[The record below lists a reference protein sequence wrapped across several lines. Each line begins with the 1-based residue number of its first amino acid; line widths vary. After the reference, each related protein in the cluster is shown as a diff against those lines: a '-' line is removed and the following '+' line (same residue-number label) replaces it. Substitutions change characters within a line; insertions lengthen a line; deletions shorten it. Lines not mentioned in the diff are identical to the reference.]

1 MTFHILLLDGHTVQS
16 ISVARALKKT
26 GYKVAAFISER
37 ISFGVV
43 CRYIDKRIWAPK
55 VTDSEKYIR
64 FLCDYLARN
73 RVDVIIPMYDDSA
86 ELLSRN
92 KAMFEARFAVRCAVP
107 DFPVF
112 DKAHDKQKLMEFCR
126 KRGFPHPATAR
137 LSEENIEMAA
147 GYVGFPAIIKPNISA
162 GARGI
167 VQVDSIE
174 DIHRKFPVIYRQFGA
189 CTLQHFINHSGVYYN
204 VMLYR
209 SARGHLAGQ
218 TVLKIMRYF
227 PLKGGTSCYCETIRH
242 DALMRICARVLDE
255 LQWVGFADFDI
266 MEEKDTGEL
275 KIIEINPRIPASIHG
290 AYVSGVN
297 FPDIIVRDA
306 MGESVEQS
314 DYHPG
319 ESLRF
324 MGLDFMWFLFS
335 ADRFRFRPS
344 WFRFF
349 GRNVHYQDGSFKDP
363 LPMLMG
369 CVSGILKYLHPVF
382 RKSKLEA

>member
-1 MTFHILLLDGHTVQS
+1 MLNILLLDGHTVQS
-16 ISVARALKKT
+16 VSVARALKKT
-26 GYKVAAFISER
+26 GYKVSAFISER
-37 ISFGVV
+37 LSFGAV
-43 CRYIDKRIWAPK
+43 CRYIDERIWAPH
-55 VTDSEKYIR
+55 TGDSERYIR
-64 FLCDYLARN
+64 FLSDYLTRN

-86 ELLSRN
+86 ELLL
-92 KAMFEARFAVRCAVP
+92 EARFSVRCAVP

-112 DKAHDKQKLMEFCR
+112 DKAHDKWKLMELCR
-126 KRGFPHPATAR
+126 KCGFPHPATER

-147 GYVGFPAIIKPNISA
+147 AYVGFPAIIKPNISA
-162 GARGI
+162 GAKGI
-167 VQVDSIE
+167 VQVNSIE
-174 DIHRKFPVIYRQFGA
+174 DIVRKFPVIYRQFGA
-189 CTLQHFINHSGVYYN
+189 CTLQHFINHSGIYYN

-209 SARGHLAGQ
+209 SVQGHLIGW

-242 DALMRICARVLDE
+242 DSLIRICAQVLDE

-266 MEEKDTGEL
+266 MEEKDTGKL

-297 FPDIIVRDA
+297 FPDIIVRDV

-314 DYHPG
+314 GYRPG
-319 ESLRF
+319 KSLRF

-335 ADRFRFRPS
+335 PDRFRFRPS

-349 GRNVHYQDGSFKDP
+349 GRNVYYQDGCFKDP

-369 CVSGILKYLHPVF
+369 CVSGILKYLHPAF
-382 RKSKLEA
+382 RKSKLGI

>member
-1 MTFHILLLDGHTVQS
+1 
-16 ISVARALKKT
+16 
-26 GYKVAAFISER
+26 
-37 ISFGVV
+37 
-43 CRYIDKRIWAPK
+43 
-55 VTDSEKYIR
+55 
-64 FLCDYLARN
+64 
-73 RVDVIIPMYDDSA
+73 MYDDSA

-92 KAMFEARFAVRCAVP
+92 KAMLEARFSVRCAVP

-112 DKAHDKQKLMEFCR
+112 DKAHDKWKLMELCR
-126 KRGFPHPATAR
+126 KCGFPHPATER

-147 GYVGFPAIIKPNISA
+147 AYVGFPAIIKPNISA
-162 GARGI
+162 GAKGI
-167 VQVDSIE
+167 VQVNSIE
-174 DIHRKFPVIYRQFGA
+174 DIVRKFPVIYRQFGA
-189 CTLQHFINHSGVYYN
+189 CTLQHFINHSGIYYN

-209 SARGHLAGQ
+209 SVQGHLIGW

-242 DALMRICARVLDE
+242 DSLIRICAQVLDE

-266 MEEKDTGEL
+266 MEEKDTGKL

-297 FPDIIVRDA
+297 FPDIIVRDV

-314 DYHPG
+314 GYRPG
-319 ESLRF
+319 KSLRF

-335 ADRFRFRPS
+335 PDRFRFRPS

-349 GRNVHYQDGSFKDP
+349 GRNVYYQDGCFKDP

-369 CVSGILKYLHPVF
+369 CVSGILKYLHPAF
-382 RKSKLEA
+382 RKSKLGI

>member
-1 MTFHILLLDGHTVQS
+1 MHNVLIISYIAFSIGNLFILP
-16 ISVARALKKT
+16 
-26 GYKVAAFISER
+26 E
-37 ISFGVV
+37 SF
-43 CRYIDKRIWAPK
+43 C
-55 VTDSEKYIR
+55 
-64 FLCDYLARN
+64 
-73 RVDVIIPMYDDSA
+73 
-86 ELLSRN
+86 
-92 KAMFEARFAVRCAVP
+92 
-107 DFPVF
+107 
-112 DKAHDKQKLMEFCR
+112 
-126 KRGFPHPATAR
+126 
-137 LSEENIEMAA
+137 
-147 GYVGFPAIIKPNISA
+147 
-162 GARGI
+162 
-167 VQVDSIE
+167 
-174 DIHRKFPVIYRQFGA
+174 
-189 CTLQHFINHSGVYYN
+189 
-204 VMLYR
+204 
-209 SARGHLAGQ
+209 
-218 TVLKIMRYF
+218 
-227 PLKGGTSCYCETIRH
+227 
-242 DALMRICARVLDE
+242 
-255 LQWVGFADFDI
+255 
-266 MEEKDTGEL
+266 
-275 KIIEINPRIPASIHG
+275 IHG

>member
-1 MTFHILLLDGHTVQS
+1 M
-16 ISVARALKKT
+16 
-26 GYKVAAFISER
+26 
-37 ISFGVV
+37 
-43 CRYIDKRIWAPK
+43 
-55 VTDSEKYIR
+55 
-64 FLCDYLARN
+64 
-73 RVDVIIPMYDDSA
+73 DVIIPMYDDSA

-266 MEEKDTGEL
+266 MEEKDKFSGYYRTGCHGRVRGAVGLSSGRIASVYGIGFHVVPVLCGPVSIQTLLVPILWPECPL
-275 KIIEINPRIPASIHG
+275 SGREFQRSVTYVNGVCIRHSEIFA
-290 AYVSGVN
+290 
-297 FPDIIVRDA
+297 
-306 MGESVEQS
+306 
-314 DYHPG
+314 
-319 ESLRF
+319 
-324 MGLDFMWFLFS
+324 
-335 ADRFRFRPS
+335 
-344 WFRFF
+344 
-349 GRNVHYQDGSFKDP
+349 
-363 LPMLMG
+363 
-369 CVSGILKYLHPVF
+369 SGI
-382 RKSKLEA
+382 S

>member
-1 MTFHILLLDGHTVQS
+1 MLNILLLDGHTVQS
-16 ISVARALKKT
+16 VSVARALKKT
-26 GYKVAAFISER
+26 GYKVSAFISER
-37 ISFGVV
+37 LSFGAV
-43 CRYIDKRIWAPK
+43 CRYIDERIWAPH
-55 VTDSEKYIR
+55 TGDSERYIR
-64 FLCDYLARN
+64 FLSDYLTRN

-92 KAMFEARFAVRCAVP
+92 KAMLEARFSVRCAVP

-112 DKAHDKQKLMEFCR
+112 DKAHDKWKLMGLCR
-126 KRGFPHPATAR
+126 KCGFPHPATER

-147 GYVGFPAIIKPNISA
+147 AYVGFPAIIKPNISA
-162 GARGI
+162 GAKGI
-167 VQVDSIE
+167 VQVNSIE
-174 DIHRKFPVIYRQFGA
+174 DIVRKFPVIYRQFGA
-189 CTLQHFINHSGVYYN
+189 CTLQHFINHSGIYYN

-209 SARGHLAGQ
+209 SVQGHLIGW

-227 PLKGGTSCYCETIRH
+227 PLKGGTSCDSLI
-242 DALMRICARVLDE
+242 RICAQVLDE

-266 MEEKDTGEL
+266 MEEKDTGKL

-297 FPDIIVRDA
+297 FPDIIVRDV

-314 DYHPG
+314 GYRPG
-319 ESLRF
+319 KSLRF

-335 ADRFRFRPS
+335 PDRFRFRPS

-349 GRNVHYQDGSFKDP
+349 GRNVYYQDGCFKDP

-369 CVSGILKYLHPVF
+369 CVSGILKYLHPAF
-382 RKSKLEA
+382 RKSKLGI